1 MTEAAP
7 LDVAGI
13 GSMVVDRLYR
23 IPRILHADEKGILRS
38 FEDGARCHTHVGGV
52 VLNHLGWAAALGVRA
67 GIFGKQADD
76 EGGRFL
82 RAAMDAL
89 GIERHITLDGSAS
102 SSAELFVDDAGGRAI
117 YMAPGATSE
126 TTPEDI
132 QRSHADFI
140 RRARWVTTEVS
151 QLPLATALAVTEI
164 ARAAGIPVLL
174 DLDVPPSDA
183 VPGLGDEATLHRL
196 LASVTLLKPSKAA
209 ARELVPRAAND
220 ALELARSVRQLFD
233 SRRAGADSRW
243 SGARDRSTRGG
254 NEAGQAFTVIV
265 TDGEAGCAIA
275 AEGFEGWVPAPA
287 VKVVDTTGAGDAF
300 LGGLLAALR
309 LGLAWPEAGRLANAC
324 GAACVEKL
332 GAFPDGPVAAR
343 ARVLELWDGPPLALG
358 APGPAPT
365 RGPMPRAAQG
375 PGQDVGV
382 RDALDGAEGLSILE
396 VASEELAR
404 LHARSDASAYERAAR
419 LVRESEAGGGRVH
432 VTGVGKAGHVARYG
446 AALLASTGTPANFYD
461 ANESVHGS
469 SGQIVSGDVVIA
481 VSSSGETEELH
492 AAIDVART
500 LGGRVVAVTGN
511 PASYLARQAEVVLDA
526 GVAREGGSLGL
537 APRASVAAQSMV
549 LAALAAVLEH
559 GRGFTRADFHARHPA
574 GTLGRKTR
582 EPSR

>member
-1 MTEAAP
+1 VTEIAP

-38 FEDGARCHTHVGGV
+38 FEDGARCRTYVGGV

-76 EGGRFL
+76 ENGRFL

-89 GIERHITLDGSAS
+89 GIERHLTLDGSAS

-126 TTPEDI
+126 TTPDDI
-132 QRSHADFI
+132 YRCHADFI

-183 VPGLGDEATLHRL
+183 VPGLGDEATLRKL
-196 LASVTLLKPSKAA
+196 LASATLLKPSKAA
-209 ARELVPRAAND
+209 ARELVPRAADD
-220 ALELARSVRQLFD
+220 ALELARSVRAAV
-233 SRRAGADSRW
+233 RVP
-243 SGARDRSTRGG
+243 
-254 NEAGQAFTVIV
+254 TVIV
-265 TDGEAGCAIA
+265 TDGEAGCAIV
-275 AEGFEGWVPAPA
+275 AEGFEGWIPARA

-309 LGLAWPEAGRLANAC
+309 LGLAWPEAGKLANAC

-332 GAFPDGPVAAR
+332 GAFPDDPAAAR
-343 ARVLELWDGPPLALG
+343 ARVLELWDGPPLALL
-358 APGPAPT
+358 GPTRAPT
-365 RGPMPRAAQG
+365 PTHAQTPRAADPTRAQT
-375 PGQDVGV
+375 PRAVDPTRAQDVGV
-382 RDALDGAEGLSILE
+382 HGSLDGAEGLSILE

-404 LHARSDASAYERAAR
+404 LHARSDASTYERAAR
-419 LVRESEAGGGRVH
+419 LIRESESKGGRVH

-469 SGQIVSGDVVIA
+469 SGQIVRGDVVIA

-559 GRGFTRADFHARHPA
+559 GRSFTRADFHARHPA
-574 GTLGRKTR
+574 GTLGKKTR
-582 EPSR
+582 EPGR